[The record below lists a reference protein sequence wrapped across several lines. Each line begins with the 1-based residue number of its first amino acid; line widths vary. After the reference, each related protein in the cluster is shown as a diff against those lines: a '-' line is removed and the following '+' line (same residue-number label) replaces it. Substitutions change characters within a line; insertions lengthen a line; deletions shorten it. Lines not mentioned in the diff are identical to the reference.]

1 MRYLEAGGARVS
13 VIGLGTWQFGSREW
27 GYGRDYASREAVK
40 IVHRA
45 LELGINLIDTAE
57 IYGPWRSERIVG
69 QALKGRRDEA
79 FVATKIFPIGLPFTT
94 GWRARA
100 SARRLRT
107 TAIDLYQL
115 HWPSVFFPPKATM
128 PRFRRLMDAG
138 LVRHA
143 GVSNHDLR
151 QWQDCDDALGGPV
164 LSNQVRF
171 SLIHREPER
180 ELLPWAQRN
189 DRIVIAY
196 SPLAQ
201 GGLSGRY
208 RDRAPSNFRR
218 FSSDFSGTARKQR
231 EPLVDGLVDIGKH
244 HDATPSQV
252 ALAWLVNKPNVV
264 AIPGASNVKQLEDNA
279 KAGDIVLTGDEIA
292 ELDRLS
298 S

>member
-1 MRYLEAGGARVS
+1 MRFVQAGGARVS

-27 GYGRDYASREAVK
+27 GYGREYARGEAVS

-69 QALKGRRDEA
+69 EALLGKRDEA

-94 GWRARA
+94 GWRARS

-107 TAIDLYQL
+107 GVIDLYQL
-115 HWPSVFFPPKATM
+115 HWPSIFFPPTATM
-128 PRFRRLMDAG
+128 PRFRRLMDDG

-151 QWQDCDDALGGPV
+151 QWQECDDALGAPV

-171 SLIHREPER
+171 SLAHREPER
-180 ELLPWAQRN
+180 ELVPWAQRN

-201 GGLSGRY
+201 GVLSARY

-218 FSSDFSGTARKQR
+218 FNGDFSASARRQR
-231 EPLVDGLVDIGKH
+231 EPLVQALVEIAGKH
-244 HDATPSQV
+244 EATPAQI
-252 ALAWLVNKPNVV
+252 ALAWLVTKPNVV
-264 AIPGASNVKQLEDNA
+264 AIPGASSVKQLEDNA
-279 KAGDIVLTGDEIA
+279 RAGDITLAGDEIA

-298 S
+298 A